1 MAEIID
7 PLTIENPVPDP
18 ATDPVV
24 NIDPL
29 PDPVPDPVPN
39 PILGLI
45 KKRKIAKERKM
56 GIATLGKNAMS
67 MAPGY
72 VPRLNADEEV
82 NSQFEIDELDNQIKG
97 IGYDPDK
104 TESLIGD
111 LPDNTPEHLVN
122 DLFQIKS
129 PYDIKRKKAAIKWQ
143 ATTANYIGQIADP
156 ASKQSAMQSFDNLVM
171 SRGGYE
177 GKPYAQNIAET
188 EGAITMIKNIPGIS
202 DDDARNILSNLR
214 YDTEQGSADLL
225 LRDPEAQNRWNAL
238 GLNPLQGLALDMD
251 RMFGHGDRKTGQLVP
266 GTEYEKRLLAKY
278 TDPNAQGEQNIQLA
292 ELENQGIEILG
303 EYLESRL
310 KNGASKADVSNK
322 LYTDSQPILAELKK
336 KIDSDDKIGAEV
348 KAKLATFQDQYK
360 QAMDGTVNGVFTS
373 PFEFEDLK
381 AKVADNSAS
390 ATEIREFNKRVER
403 INQVAGDYNQT
414 LKEVNTL
421 VGSQSA
427 AVREYNKII
436 GDIQESTNGLQGLD
450 NLGKWSNYMAEIKNS
465 QAKRYPQ
472 TRAIQTEEV
481 LQDLVGANAGGI
493 KRFIYGVASA
503 AGGSVVDAT
512 QKIYNNLTMS
522 GDDLRQAD
530 MSGAFSRRVEDVA
543 LNYVTSNQ
551 SLYERQVI
559 PTINK
564 DLQKTLDDI
573 KANPSLSSEDKYK
586 QSYKI
591 IEDGFASNQI
601 NYVANPRYGK
611 LNLQSAAITNT
622 IATVSSQ
629 FIGQMLMS
637 AATGGLGNVSKARSL
652 ATLFGTTAA
661 QVFPREYDAAI
672 QSGQDNPFVYGLTKA
687 IASGLSELPFDN
699 LAFLKNIKPGSLA
712 GKIATGLSEA
722 QFNMLTSGRALGAI
736 APALGGA
743 AEMIVK
749 EGGLEEGLDQVFGNV
764 VDNKFNETNKNI
776 LDGVEHAMLSGIIGT
791 APLAIIGLPLKAR
804 TTSLQNKL
812 MIYQAGYKADK
823 VIESINQQLGD
834 GTLTQQEATE
844 RIQAVSK
851 MKKIVDGM
859 SMYDANGKPLS
870 DIKKAEF
877 VWNQYVQDLAKS
889 GVKTVPTQ
897 QQAELNTLIEE
908 TDQNNSNIL
917 NGEEDATQP
926 VTGQIVEAQAP
937 TGQVVDPTGQV
948 TIDPVAQLRE
958 EEQSELDSKIANAE
972 QYRVDGK
979 VDRAKLTN
987 QEDIK
992 AFDEVYEKYD
1002 KLISPLLREQQASPT
1017 EAAGQTAMPTIGF
1030 TDINGQEVTIDN
1042 VDQATDVDD
1051 VQKTVLQNSIM
1062 AAKSLLS
1069 GGVSFRVFQ
1078 NQADFENAASQL
1090 GQNAK
1095 GQGAFI
1101 SDGKAVLINLSK
1113 IKTPQDW
1120 GIVWHEAAHPVLNI
1134 IRNTDPELYG
1144 KMAKGFGG
1152 LAQQADSPFAQIQA
1166 WAQADYGNKPGEE
1179 QTDEAMTETV
1189 SAIGTGA
1196 IKLQDIPTG
1205 FRQTVID
1212 FINGVAD
1219 YLGLGQLSDTSERVF
1234 IQKANQIAQALT
1246 SGTDISEVVG
1256 QENVGQSQN
1265 LFVQEKKDGVKAE
1278 ATEKEAAQAVKM
1290 YKEVVKE
1297 QKATPEA
1304 VIAEPQRNK
1313 DGSIKFDV
1321 IVDED
1326 GKRSIDIKYKGEPYA
1341 LKNGALENI
1350 NKNEQKAIEKLS
1362 DKIVEDYNAN
1372 KEIPEIAAGIGWY
1385 SKMRE
1390 RFQQYFGANIETFG
1404 QLLAATSAR
1413 TGVFDN
1419 FKQAVDAFTN
1429 LSKGKYNVLMEDY
1442 DKYVKGIMGKTDAEL
1457 ETQWKS
1463 ENPKKRISEFN
1474 TNDYKRMLVNRYE
1487 NVPLRSNGKKFN
1499 ANSPKVLQAL
1509 YGNWLDQTEG
1519 PKTKNFAGNLTGR
1532 SFAPTIDVWAAR
1544 YLRRTIYE
1552 GKQKRWRIPPS
1563 MEKGVDFGILVSG
1576 EMTGDYPFA
1585 EKVMQSAA
1593 DKLGINADDLQA
1605 FLWYLEKD
1613 VWDKNNWTN
1622 KSGAEKAS
1630 FEQGADTIANTER
1643 YQAGVTT
1650 YRDAATFD
1658 PVKFEEE
1665 RKALEAAIANTPG
1678 VIASRVNASTGEFA
1692 PNDANIISEP
1702 TFDMEFTVAAGT
1714 DVTAIR
1720 KKVEQILKD
1729 YEQDS
1734 TLFSKVVNKN
1744 HPNARPMIEIGLSSP
1759 AMESPIIE
1767 DIKAMLVESNVRGFT
1782 VAKDSRNKILGLR
1795 AQFVPEFEDGTTM
1808 NEGVDRF
1815 TAAVDKLKGKY
1826 GKDTNISY
1834 IASGFVD
1841 TDVKFKEDGKQ
1852 TEQLGTTGDEVGS
1865 IPQPS
1870 SGAGSGTGQISGN
1883 TSAAT
1888 GTTTEPIRG
1897 AESEGSGGAGTVG
1910 QEQAPNLAQER
1921 ISSPIIDGI
1930 NNAIQER
1937 NSAAKIVSKIKDN
1950 AINRMVK
1957 LGYGY
1962 LPENVRGAMAKKTRM
1977 IDADLNEMN
1986 VTSKRFEDAIKEAY
2000 GVKYKNL
2007 DDDKK
2012 ALLDSALR
2020 NFEGTV
2026 DLNEIDRLR
2035 SQIPDSV
2042 LEHID
2047 NMRLKVDVMSKRMTD
2062 LGLLD
2067 GNLEPV
2073 IDGDKGLGVYLT
2085 RSYRKYDTKDYV
2097 TNIPED
2103 VRNRAFQFL
2112 KANNRV
2118 TEFDAAG
2125 IATDRELT
2133 DEEVDG
2139 LVNYIATNMDPVMEG
2154 LNAAN
2159 TGRVKVDILKSRKVI
2174 PEEIRD
2180 LMGEY
2185 KDPIVNF
2192 SKTIAKMST
2201 LITTHETL
2209 TQIRDENMGK
2219 IFFDKP
2225 TGKHFVP
2232 VAGKDA
2238 KFLQPLAG
2246 LYTTPE
2252 IADAFK
2258 EVQSTL
2264 DGEDFNVLALRA
2276 IASINGFAKV
2286 GKTALSPASWV
2297 RNVIGGHIIMIK
2309 DGHLFGGA
2317 GYTKGWKGAL
2327 GYFLDKSKDDAGFQS
2342 YMRELIENGIIG
2354 EGVSAGE
2361 FKAIV
2366 QAASKSD
2373 NPLDYIKNDSK
2384 LGRFVQGVKGFYSA
2398 QDDIFRIWAYENEK
2412 DRLTKRKKN
2421 MTEDEIKLEAAKKA
2435 RATYPT
2441 YSELPNIVRQLAKF
2455 IPISS
2460 FPAFSAELIRTTK
2473 NSIKIGL
2480 EELADPD
2487 MRDVGAKRLAGTIA
2501 AISFG
2506 AIVSGASQMMAGVD
2520 DEEENAIKRFMPEWS
2535 RNSNLVFL
2543 GRDEND
2549 LPKYVDLGFSDPYS
2563 YFRKPFVALSGDAK
2577 LSNRM
2582 KEASREVL
2590 APFVAPEIFL
2600 SALIKG
2606 NKKVNESDD
2615 LEEVLGKYAGPVY
2628 EALEPGAIAS
2638 ARRILKGATGEVD
2651 SFGQKYDLTLE
2662 SLAFVTGQRMKSLDV
2677 PVSLGFKGRDFM
2689 KRRTELQDEYRTERS
2704 KTTSNPDKV
2713 QAELDEASEKF
2724 KVFYDEF
2731 QKDYDAALYLMTR
2744 TVPVRQARRTIDAIL
2759 KDRGVTEMYRTAIKK
2774 HKPYPGINDED
2785 KQSGQGSN

>member
-7 PLTIENPVPDP
+7 PLTIENPVPNP
-18 ATDPVV
+18 S
-24 NIDPL
+24 

-39 PILGLI
+39 PIIGFVR
-45 KKRKIAKERKM
+45 KRKGLKEKKM
-56 GIATLGKNAMS
+56 AATTLGKNAMS

-72 VPRLNADEEV
+72 VPNLNEFEEV
-82 NSQFEIDELDNQIKG
+82 NSQFEIDQVDSEIKG
-97 IGYDPDK
+97 LGYDPDK
-104 TESLIGD
+104 AENLIGD
-111 LPDNTPEHLVN
+111 LPDNTPDYLLMG
-122 DLFQIKS
+122 LFDIKD
-129 PYDIKRKKAAIKWQ
+129 PYQIKRKKAAIKWQ
-143 ATTANYIGQIADP
+143 APVAKYIDSLPDP
-156 ASKQSAMQSFDNLVM
+156 AQKESAKQNFDALIK
-171 SRGGYE
+171 SRGGFE
-177 GKPYAQNIAET
+177 GKPYEQNISET
-188 EGAITMIKNIPGIS
+188 QGAIALIKGIPGIS
-202 DDDARNILSNLR
+202 DDDARDMLSNLR
-214 YDTEQGSADLL
+214 YDTEQGSVDLL
-225 LRDPEAQNRWNAL
+225 LKDPEAQKRWNSL
-238 GLNPLQGLALDMD
+238 GLNPLQGIALDMT
-251 RMFGHGDRKTGQLVP
+251 RMFGHGDRKTGQLTP

-278 TDPNAQGEQNIQLA
+278 TDPNALAEQNIQLA
-292 ELENQGIEILG
+292 ELENQGIEIVG

-310 KNGASKADVSNK
+310 RNGASKADAANK

-336 KIDSDDKIGAEV
+336 KIDSDDKIGADV
-348 KAKLATFQDQYK
+348 KAKLATFQDEYK
-360 QAMDGTVNGVFTS
+360 QAMEGTVDGVYTS
-373 PFEFEDLK
+373 PFAFEDLK
-381 AKVADNSAS
+381 AKVENNTAS
-390 ATEIREFNKRVER
+390 APEIREFNKRVER
-403 INQVAGDYNQT
+403 INQVAGKYNEA
-414 LKEVNTL
+414 LKEVNTI

-427 AVREYNKII
+427 AVREYNKIVSS
-436 GDIQESTNGLQGLD
+436 IQESTSGLQGLD
-450 NLGKWSNYMAEIKNS
+450 NLGKWANYMAEVKNS

-481 LQDLVGANAGGI
+481 LQDLVGANAGGVT
-493 KRFIYGVASA
+493 RFAYGLASA
-503 AGGSVVDAT
+503 TGGSLVDGIN
-512 QKIYNNLTMS
+512 KVYNNLTKS
-522 GDDLRQAD
+522 GDELRQAEMGD
-530 MSGAFSRRVEDVA
+530 AFTRRVEDVA
-543 LNYVTSNQ
+543 LNYVTKDQ

-564 DLQKTLDDI
+564 DLQKVLDDI
-573 KANPSLSSEDKYK
+573 QADPNLSREEKYK
-586 QSYKI
+586 QSYKV
-591 IEDGFASNQI
+591 IEDGFTTNQI
-601 NYVANPRYGK
+601 TYVANPRYGK

-661 QVFPREYDAAI
+661 QVFPREYDAAV

-699 LAFLKNIKPGSLA
+699 LAFLKNLKPGSLA
-712 GKIATGLSEA
+712 GKVASGLSEG
-722 QFNMLTSGRALGAI
+722 QFNMLTSGRALSAL
-736 APALGGA
+736 APAAGGA

-749 EGGLEEGLDQVFGNV
+749 EGGLEEGLDQVFGNI
-764 VDNKFNETNKNI
+764 VDNKFKETNKNI
-776 LDGVEHAMLSGIIGT
+776 LEGVEHAMLSGIIGT
-791 APLAIIGLPLKAR
+791 APLAVIGLPFKAR
-804 TTSLQNKL
+804 TASLQNKL

-844 RIQAVSK
+844 RIQAVSN
-851 MKKIVDGM
+851 MKKIIDGM

-870 DIKKAEF
+870 DIQKVEYA
-877 VWNQYVQDLAKS
+877 WNQYVQDLAKS

-897 QQAELNTLIEE
+897 QQAELNTLIQE
-908 TDQNNSNIL
+908 TDQKNSDIL
-917 NGEEDATQP
+917 NGVEAVATTAP
-926 VTGQIVEAQAP
+926 VAPATGQTVEGQAP
-937 TGQVVDPTGQV
+937 TGQVVDPASQVATGQAQTGQV
-948 TIDPVAQLRE
+948 
-958 EEQSELDSKIANAE
+958 
-972 QYRVDGK
+972 
-979 VDRAKLTN
+979 
-987 QEDIK
+987 
-992 AFDEVYEKYD
+992 
-1002 KLISPLLREQQASPT
+1002 
-1017 EAAGQTAMPTIGF
+1017 AMPTIGF
-1030 TDINGQEVTIDN
+1030 TDVNGQEVTIDN
-1042 VDQATDVDD
+1042 VDQATGVDE

-1069 GGVSFRVFQ
+1069 GGISFRVFQ
-1078 NQADFENAASQL
+1078 NQADFENAAAQL

-1120 GIVWHEAAHPVLNI
+1120 GIVWHEGAHPVLNI

-1152 LAQQADSPFAQIQA
+1152 LAQQTDSPFAQIQA
-1166 WAQADYGNKPGEE
+1166 WAQADYGNKPGEV
-1179 QTDEAMTETV
+1179 QTDEAMVETV

-1212 FINGVAD
+1212 FINGIAE

-1234 IQKANQIAQALT
+1234 IQKANQIAQALKY
-1246 SGTDISEVVG
+1246 GTDIAEVVG

-1265 LFVQEKKDGVKAE
+1265 LFVQEKKDSVKAE

-1304 VIAEPQRNK
+1304 VIVEPQRNK

-1321 IVDED
+1321 LVDED
-1326 GKRSIDIKYKGEPYA
+1326 GTRSVEIKYKKEPYA
-1341 LKNGALENI
+1341 LKNGALENVS
-1350 NKNEQKAIEKLS
+1350 KNEQKAIEKLS
-1362 DKIVEDYNAN
+1362 DKIVEDYKAN
-1372 KEIPEIAAGIGWY
+1372 ESRPEITSAIGWY
-1385 SKMRE
+1385 GNMRGW
-1390 RFQQYFGANIETFG
+1390 FQKNFGANIEMFG

-1413 TGVFDN
+1413 TPVVEN

-1429 LSKGKYNVLMEDY
+1429 LSKGKYNELMEDY
-1442 DKYVKGIMGKTDAEL
+1442 DKHVKGVMGMTDAEL

-1463 ENPKKRISEFN
+1463 ENPNKRISEFDPS
-1474 TNDYKRMLVNRYE
+1474 DYKRMLVNRYDK
-1487 NVPLRSNGKKFN
+1487 VPLRSNGKKFN

-1509 YGNWLDQTEG
+1509 YGNWLEQTEG

-1532 SFAPTIDVWAAR
+1532 SYAATIDVWAAR
-1544 YLRRTIYE
+1544 YLRRIIYE

-1563 MEKGVDFGILVSG
+1563 MESSVDYSILKSG

-1585 EKVMQSAA
+1585 EAVMQKAA
-1593 DKLGINADDLQA
+1593 DKLGIQADDLQA

-1613 VWDKNNWTN
+1613 VWDKNGWSSNL
-1622 KSGAEKAS
+1622 GVS
-1630 FEQGADTIANTER
+1630 FEEGASTLQTDR
-1643 YQAGVTT
+1643 YQAGITT
-1650 YRDAATFD
+1650 FKDADTFD

-1678 VIASRVNASTGEFA
+1678 VIASRVAASTGEFYSKEQG
-1692 PNDANIISEP
+1692 IYTEP
-1702 TFDMEFTVAAGT
+1702 TFDTEFTVAAGT
-1714 DVTAIR
+1714 DVTEIK
-1720 KKVEQILKD
+1720 KKVEQIFKD
-1729 YEQDS
+1729 YKQDAL
-1734 TLFSKVVNKN
+1734 LFSKVVDEN
-1744 HPNARPMIEIGLSSP
+1744 HPNARPMIEIGLASP
-1759 AMESPIIE
+1759 AEKSQIV
-1767 DIKAMLVESNVRGFT
+1767 DDVKAMLAESDVRGFT
-1782 VAKDSRNKILGLR
+1782 IARDSRGKILGLR

-1808 NEGVDRF
+1808 EQGVDRF
-1815 TAAVDKLKGKY
+1815 TAAVEKINEKY

-1852 TEQLGTTGDEVGS
+1852 AEQVGATGDEVGN
-1865 IPQPS
+1865 IPQAS
-1870 SGAGSGTGQISGN
+1870 SQA
-1883 TSAAT
+1883 
-1888 GTTTEPIRG
+1888 TTEPGQVPGQPG
-1897 AESEGSGGAGTVG
+1897 AVTGPTPGTEPGGPGEAGTMG
-1910 QEQAPNLAQER
+1910 EEQAPNLAQER
-1921 ISSPIIDGI
+1921 ISSPLIDGI

-1937 NSAAKIVSKIKDN
+1937 NSAAKIVSKIKDS
-1950 AINRMVK
+1950 AINRIVK

-1986 VTSKRFEDAIKEAY
+1986 VISMRFEDAVKQAY

-2007 DDDKK
+2007 DDNVKQ
-2012 ALLDSALR
+2012 LLDSALR

-2026 DLNEIDRLR
+2026 NLNEIDRLR
-2035 SQIPDSV
+2035 SQIPTNV
-2042 LEHID
+2042 LDHID
-2047 NMRLKVDVMSKRMTD
+2047 NMRLKVDIMSKRMTD

-2067 GNLEPV
+2067 GSLEPV
-2073 IDGDKGLGVYLT
+2073 IDGAKGLGVYLT
-2085 RSYRKYDTKDYV
+2085 RSYRKYDTKDWV
-2097 TNIPED
+2097 TKVPED

-2125 IATDRELT
+2125 NPTERELT

-2139 LVNYIATNMDPVMEG
+2139 LISYIATNMDPVMEG

-2185 KDPIVNF
+2185 KDPVVNF

-2225 TGKHFVP
+2225 TGEYFTP

-2258 EVQSTL
+2258 QVQTTL
-2264 DGEDFNVLALRA
+2264 DGEDFNMLALRA
-2276 IASINGFAKV
+2276 LASINGFAKV

-2342 YMRELIENGIIG
+2342 YMRELIELGIIG

-2373 NPLDYIKNDSK
+2373 NPIDYIKNDSK

-2412 DRLTKRKKN
+2412 ERLRKRKEN
-2421 MTEDEIKLEAAKKA
+2421 MTEEEIKEEAARKA

-2441 YSELPNIVRQLAKF
+2441 YSELPEVVRQLAKF

-2480 EELADPD
+2480 EELKDPD
-2487 MRDVGAKRLAGTIA
+2487 MMDVGAMRLAGVVY
-2501 AISFG
+2501 AIGFG
-2506 AIVSGASQMMAGVD
+2506 AIISGASQMIAGVD
-2520 DEEENAIKRFMPEWS
+2520 DEEEKAIKRFMPEWS

-2549 LPKYVDLGFSDPYS
+2549 LPMYVDLGFSDPYS
-2563 YFRKPFVALSGDAK
+2563 YFRKPFVALSGDNK
-2577 LSNRM
+2577 LSDRF
-2582 KEASREVL
+2582 KEAGREVL

-2600 SALIKG
+2600 SAIIKG

-2615 LEEVLGKYAGPVY
+2615 LEEVFGKYAGPVY

-2638 ARRILKGATGEVD
+2638 ARRIFKGATGEVD
-2651 SFGQKYDLTLE
+2651 NFGQKYDLTLE
-2662 SLAFVTGQRMKSLDV
+2662 SLAFLTGQRMKSLDV

-2704 KTTSNPDKV
+2704 KTTPDPEKI

-2724 KVFYDEF
+2724 EEFYNEF

-2744 TVPVRQARRTIDAIL
+2744 SKPVSKARKEIDSIL
-2759 KDRGVTEMYRTAIKK
+2759 KDRGVPEMYRKAIKK

-2785 KQSGQGSN
+2785 KQSGEGSN